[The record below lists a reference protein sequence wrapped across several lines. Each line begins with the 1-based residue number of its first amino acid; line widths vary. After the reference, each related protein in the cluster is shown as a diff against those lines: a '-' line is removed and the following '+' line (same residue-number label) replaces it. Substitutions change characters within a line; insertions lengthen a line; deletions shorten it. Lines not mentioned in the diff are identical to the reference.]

1 MSNLSTLIENVGND
15 NTLATSSN
23 GSFFKIDPT
32 APPLPAS
39 VSASGSSQTAIFPF
53 TKLLCR

>member
-1 MSNLSTLIENVGND
+1 MSNLSTLKEDVGND

-32 APPLPAS
+32 APPL
-39 VSASGSSQTAIFPF
+39 SASDIGSSQTTIFPF
-53 TKLLCR
+53 TKLLFR